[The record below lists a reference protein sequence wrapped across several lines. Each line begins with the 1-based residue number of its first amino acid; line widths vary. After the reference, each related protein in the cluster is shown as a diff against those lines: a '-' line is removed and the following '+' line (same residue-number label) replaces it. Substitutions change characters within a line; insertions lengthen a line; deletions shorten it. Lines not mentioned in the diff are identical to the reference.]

1 MVFKKKFRP
10 HLILFGATD
19 VWFKREWLF
28 SVHGF
33 RLWAN
38 YFSDYNR
45 VQDSFIV
52 LIWFLWRQS
61 LKIYYTQFIQ
71 QSLAAKL
78 NKNID
83 FNILSKTM
91 KTVFGSQLPT
101 IPLNWAWIYFQNWR
115 FLSRINSLI
124 SLTTSSLIK
133 LMANLA
139 LSFKY
144 LDFFTTY
151 PPFRVSTGRVNEC
164 RLRFVPR
171 AHTVLFSK

>member
-1 MVFKKKFRP
+1 MF
-10 HLILFGATD
+10 D
-19 VWFKREWLF
+19 S
-28 SVHGF
+28 SVNDSLVYTG
-33 RLWAN
+33 
-38 YFSDYNR
+38 SDYEQIILVITTAYKIHIHR
-45 VQDSFIV
+45 IDLV
-52 LIWFLWRQS
+52 S
-61 LKIYYTQFIQ
+61 LKTVIKNILHSIHQ

-151 PPFRVSTGRVNEC
+151 PPFRVSTGRVDEC